1 VSLSEILGSALS
13 GLTAAQAGL
22 RAVSTNVANATT
34 PGYARQRVSLTPQ
47 VLGGRSVGVV
57 VGEPQRVADR
67 FLETTVYRRSGDVGR
82 AEAEATYLDRLQTLM
97 GEPGSSAGLPA
108 RLNAISSS
116 AIDMASLK
124 ASPQSVAVFTGR
136 VQDAL
141 DSLKQLDSDVQNI
154 RSEVGAEIG
163 SSVERI
169 NSLLVRIYDLNDSIA
184 TVTGLGKGTS
194 GAADQRL
201 QAVDELSSLVKV
213 TVRDQVDGR
222 VTIETASGAALL
234 DGRLRQLS
242 YPAAGASA
250 GQTIYPPIDIRFA
263 DKLGQPGASTGEVI
277 DTSAV
282 GGRLGG
288 LIDLRDRALPAFS
301 SKVGTLF
308 TGMAEA
314 LNAVSNARS
323 AVPPPQSLVG
333 HTTALDAG
341 DRLGFTGSA
350 VFAVVQADGTLTA
363 RTQVDFTAL
372 GAGATVTD
380 AVNAINAGL
389 GASATATFANGKLT
403 ITAASAGAGIAVA
416 QDPAAPS
423 DRAGVGFSQFF
434 GLNDLI
440 EGGTGVLAPTGFNAS
455 DPTGFTAGQT
465 TQLVLR
471 DVTGRRLAEQT
482 LTATAGATFGN
493 LITDLNSGPLS
504 AYGSFALDNR
514 GRVAFTPLPSVLG
527 STVSIVADSTDRLG
541 TGRTFSEISGLGGG
555 TRSLAT
561 ANVRDII
568 LNDPAQLALAKFDTT
583 AAIGSKALGKGD
595 FSGAL
600 DFGDQM
606 SKAIDLG
613 ANGTLSMET
622 FASRI
627 LGGAGTDAS
636 RANDRLADMT
646 ARRDDAVNRRDN
658 FSGVNIDE
666 ELSLMVVLQNSYAAS
681 ARVVSTANAMYDTL
695 LGMVG

>member
-1 VSLSEILGSALS
+1 MSLSEILGSALS

-82 AEAEATYLDRLQTLM
+82 ADAESAYLDRLQALM

-141 DSLKQLDSDVQNI
+141 DSLKQLDSDVQNV
-154 RSEVGAEIG
+154 RSEVEAEIG

-169 NSLLVRIYDLNDSIA
+169 NSLLTRVYDLNDSVVTA
-184 TVTGLGKGTS
+184 TGLGKSAS
-194 GAADQRL
+194 GGADQRL
-201 QAVDELSSLVKV
+201 QALEELSSLVKI
-213 TVRDQVDGR
+213 TVRDQADGS

-242 YPAAGASA
+242 YSAAGAGS
-250 GQTIYPPIDIRFA
+250 GQTVYPPIEIRFA
-263 DKLGQPGASTGEVI
+263 DKLGQPGTPTGEVI
-277 DTSAV
+277 ESSAA

-288 LIDLRDRALPAFS
+288 LIELRDRALPAFS
-301 SKVGTLF
+301 SKVGALF
-308 TGMAEA
+308 SGMAES
-314 LNAVSNARS
+314 LNAVSNAHS
-323 AVPPPQSLVG
+323 AVPPPQTLTG
-333 HTTALDAG
+333 RTTALDAS
-341 DRLGFTGSA
+341 DRLGFTGSS
-350 VFAVVQADGTLTA
+350 VFAVVQADGTLVA

-389 GASATATFANGKLT
+389 GGNATAAFANGKLT
-403 ITAASAGAGIAVA
+403 ITAAAAGTGVVVA
-416 QDPAAPS
+416 QDSAAPS

-440 EGGTGVLAPTGFNAS
+440 ESGTGALAPSGFTAS
-455 DPTGFTAGQT
+455 DPTGFAAGQT
-465 TQLVLR
+465 TELVLR
-471 DVTGRRLAEQT
+471 DVSGRRLATQT
-482 LTATAGATFGN
+482 MTATAGATFGN
-493 LITDLNSGPLS
+493 LITDLDTGPLS
-504 AYGSFALDNR
+504 AFGSFALDNR
-514 GRVAFTPLPSVLG
+514 GRVAFTPLSSLLG
-527 STVSIVADSTDRLG
+527 STVSVVADSTDRFG
-541 TGRTFSEISGLGGG
+541 TGQTFSAISGLGGG
-555 TRSLAT
+555 SRSLAT
-561 ANVRDII
+561 ANVREAI
-568 LNDPAQLALAKFDTT
+568 LNDPGQLALAKFDTG

-606 SKAIDLG
+606 SKPVDLG
-613 ANGTLSMET
+613 ANGMLSIET
-622 FASRI
+622 FANRI